1 MKGNLS
7 MKKLK
12 YIIITICTLLLLTAC
27 QQGKN
32 HQKLGDILDLKEDKI
47 KNIIVETTITEGKSD
62 LLLEKKDYKKFLDK
76 LSSYNILEIKNNN
89 EKGWQYFIKIEADE
103 DILIS
108 IMDNKISV
116 NDKLYISDNLDK
128 NDLLYLFENR

>member
-1 MKGNLS
+1 

-12 YIIITICTLLLLTAC
+12 YIIITMCTLLLLTAC

-47 KNIIVETTITEGKSD
+47 KNIIVETTMTKNKTD
-62 LLLEKKDYKKFLDK
+62 LVLEKKDYKKFLDK
-76 LSSYNILEIKNNN
+76 LSSYNTLEIKNNN

-108 IMDNKISV
+108 IMDNEISV

-128 NDLLYLFENR
+128 YDFLYLFENR